1 MKKSSVLLAILILLT
16 WKPVFSQSLFT
27 FQDAA
32 SGARLRPQG
41 REFVQWIP
49 GTPTFT
55 YVEKFQEMKA
65 DDVAKAHIRT
75 LVSLT
80 DINMV
85 HKAASIEEM
94 PYFPYAYEWVN
105 ATEFVYEASGH
116 VVVYDYVA
124 KRITRSYTLRE
135 GAENVEIN
143 DKARIVAYTVENN
156 IWYTKAGGTPVA
168 ITKDSDKGIVNGSS
182 YVHRQEFGIDK
193 GIFISPHGK
202 YIAFYRKDEM
212 MVTDYPLVNTQTRI
226 AEEVPVKYP
235 MAGMTSEN
243 VTLGIYDPATARV
256 HFVKTEGPKDQYLTA
271 ISWTPDENAVYIGVL
286 NRGQNHLKMN
296 RYNATSGNFETT
308 IFEEKHDTWVE
319 PENPLYFLPDGRF
332 IWQTEKDGYNHLYL
346 YDKSGAFL
354 KQLTRGEW
362 MVTQILGTDA
372 SGKNVYVQGTH
383 NNGLERRIFKV
394 DVAKGT
400 QQVLGDEKG
409 IHNAVV
415 SKDGAYL
422 LENYSSAEVP
432 NIVRVTSGNGKI
444 LREVLTAANPLTDY
458 TMPRIQLVT
467 ITAADGKT
475 PLNLRIITPPNPT
488 ATEKYPVILYVYGGP
503 HLQLVQ
509 DRWLCGASFWDLMMA
524 QKGYVVVSVDNRG
537 SASRGFAFENVV
549 HRQLGQ
555 EEMKDQ
561 LKAIEYLKKQSYT
574 DASRVGV
581 YGWSYGGFMTTSLMT
596 AYPEIFKVGVA
607 GGPVMDWKYY
617 EIMYG
622 ERYMDTPEENPKGYE
637 LTSLLNKAG
646 KLEGQLLIIHG
657 AMDNVVVWQHSLD
670 FLRSCIKANKQVD
683 YFVYPDTEHNVI
695 PKDRPHLM
703 EKITRYFDLHLKKR

>member
-1 MKKSSVLLAILILLT
+1 MKKLFVYLGMLVLLT
-16 WKPVFSQSLFT
+16 WKPAFSQNLFT
-27 FQDAA
+27 YQDAA

-49 GTPTFT
+49 GTSTFT

-65 DDVAKAHIRT
+65 DDAGKENVRT

-80 DINMV
+80 DINV
-85 HKAASIEEM
+85 AHQAAGIEEM
-94 PYFPYAYEWVN
+94 PYFPYSYQWVN
-105 ATEFVYEASGH
+105 ATEFIYEASGH
-116 VVVYDYVA
+116 VVVYDHAVKKVA
-124 KRITRSYTLRE
+124 RSYALQE

-143 DKARIVAYTVENN
+143 DKAGIVAYTVENN
-156 IWYTKAGGTPVA
+156 LWYTKAGGTPVA

-193 GIFISPHGK
+193 GIFISPNGK
-202 YIAFYRKDEM
+202 YIAFYRKDETR
-212 MVTDYPLVNTQTRI
+212 VTDYPLVNTQTRI

-243 VTLGIYDPATARV
+243 VTLGVYDPATAQL

-271 ISWTPDENAVYIGVL
+271 ISWTPDEKAIYIGVL

-296 RYNATSGNFETT
+296 RYNAANGSWEAT
-308 IFEEKHDTWVE
+308 IFEEQHDTWVE

-346 YDKSGAFL
+346 HDKNGTFV

-362 MVTQILGTDA
+362 MVTQILGADA
-372 SGKNVYVQGTH
+372 AGKNIFIQGTH
-383 NNGLERRIFKV
+383 NNGLERRIFRV
-394 DVAKGT
+394 DITKGSL
-400 QQVLGDEKG
+400 QVLANEKG
-409 IHNAVV
+409 VHNAVV
-415 SKDGAYL
+415 SKDGVYL

-432 NIVRVTSGNGKI
+432 NTVRVVSGSGKVI
-444 LREVLTAANPLTDY
+444 REVLKAANPLAEY

-467 ITAADGKT
+467 IMAADGKT
-475 PLNLRIITPPNPT
+475 PLNLRIVTPPNPT
-488 ATEKYPVILYVYGGP
+488 ATERYPVILYVYGGP

-509 DRWLCGASFWDLMMA
+509 DRWLYGASFWDLMMA
-524 QKGYVVVSVDNRG
+524 QKGYVVVSLDNRG
-537 SASRGFAFENVV
+537 SASRGFAFENVI
-549 HRQLGQ
+549 HRRLGQ

-561 LKAIEYLKKQSYT
+561 IKAIEYLKQQSYT
-574 DASRVGV
+574 DASRIGV

-596 AYPEIFKVGVA
+596 SYPETFKVGVA

-617 EIMYG
+617 EVMYG
-622 ERYMDTPEENPKGYE
+622 ERYMDTPEENPQGYE
-637 LTSLLNKAG
+637 TTSLLNKAG

-695 PKDRPHLM
+695 SKDRPHLM